1 MKHVI
6 KKIKRKIYFFLLEM
20 MLKDSEKGELQLTGK
35 QKSQVETLMWKVK
48 YKLI

>member
-1 MKHVI
+1 MI
-6 KKIKRKIYFFLLEM
+6 KIINGLKRKLYLFSLRMI
-20 MLKDSEKGELQLTGK
+20 LKDSENGDLLLTGK

>member
-1 MKHVI
+1 MKN
-6 KKIKRKIYFFLLEM
+6 IKRKLYGFVLEM
-20 MLKDSEKGELQLTGK
+20 MLRDYENGRLPLTSK